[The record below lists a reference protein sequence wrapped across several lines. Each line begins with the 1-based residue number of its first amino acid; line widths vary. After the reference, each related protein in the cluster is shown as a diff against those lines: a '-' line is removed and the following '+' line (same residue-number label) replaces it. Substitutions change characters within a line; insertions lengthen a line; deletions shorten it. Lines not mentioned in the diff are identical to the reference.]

1 MITIKIKEKER
12 LRMKNRNYI
21 KNFKNIENTKK
32 KRLAY
37 KKANKEALER
47 LKNKCY
53 RDFIAKIKSKKQS
66 DDEILENLELSYLNA
81 GI

>member
-1 MITIKIKEKER
+1 
-12 LRMKNRNYI
+12 MKNRNYI
-21 KNFKNIENTKK
+21 KNFNNIQSIKK
-32 KRLAY
+32 KRLAC

-47 LKNKCY
+47 LKNKGY
-53 RDFIAKIKSKKQS
+53 RDFIAKVKKKQKS